1 MSNTSTSA
9 PAPLPSRESVVEVLK
24 QIVLND
30 LNVALPTRDI
40 DENMALVEEGLGLD
54 SIVLVE
60 MIGYIE
66 DRLGFEFDEDDLSM
80 RSFENL
86 SVLAE
91 VIVARMKSRA

>member
-1 MSNTSTSA
+1 M
-9 PAPLPSRESVVEVLK
+9 
-24 QIVLND
+24 LND

-86 SVLAE
+86 GVLAE
-91 VIVARMKSRA
+91 VIVARNEIEGWEPLILRREN